1 MNYLLDTCVISELVA
16 QQPHPQV
23 IEWIN
28 RAEEAHLYLSV
39 ITIGEI
45 RKGIE
50 RLAQSRRRTALEKW
64 LTEQLVVRF
73 AGRIVPLGLEVM
85 LHWGQLTGHLESEG
99 HPMPAMDS
107 LIAATSLQGSF
118 KLVTRNEE
126 DFKYARIF
134 LVNPWK

>member
-1 MNYLLDTCVISELVA
+1 MNYLLDTCVLSELVA
-16 QQPHPQV
+16 KQPNPQV

-50 RLAQSRRRTALEKW
+50 KLAHFRRKSALEKW

-73 AGRIVPLGLEVM
+73 AGRIVPVGLEVL
-85 LHWGQLTGHLESEG
+85 LHWGQLTGYLERTG
-99 HPMPAMDS
+99 HPMSAMDS